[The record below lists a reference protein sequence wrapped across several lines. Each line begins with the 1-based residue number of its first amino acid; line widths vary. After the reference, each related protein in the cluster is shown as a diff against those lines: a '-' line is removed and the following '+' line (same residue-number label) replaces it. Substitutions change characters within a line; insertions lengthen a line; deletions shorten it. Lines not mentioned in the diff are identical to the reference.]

1 MLKNFLLICTNVLF
15 GKKIVLINSPL
26 QFLNFIEL
34 VNLKK
39 KNQEFQHK
47 YIFLAYLSDKRIKI
61 IKNINKKVYF
71 SNYLIIPFKY
81 NINVYFLHLLI
92 KFRKF
97 FLKDFKNL
105 IFGDFEYY
113 LFKEFY
119 KISKN
124 KVMLDDGTKSLLFN
138 KRFNLSKKNL
148 TIFTIFKKETFPKV
162 KTIINNYFFLNKFIN
177 KNKSCKKKINYYI
190 GSPFVEAGI
199 LTKSQYL
206 FLINKIINYYK
217 NLEFIYIPHHAE
229 EKHNYLSYKFKN
241 ILVPKYNIELY
252 LANKNFYPNLIVG
265 SHSTSFPIIK
275 RIFKN
280 NIKLN
285 PFNFEVNYKVRAPG
299 YNSYA
304 ISETGN
310 FFKKNILKK
319 IKKIIINVS

>member
-92 KFRKF
+92 KFRKY

-119 KISKN
+119 KI
-124 KVMLDDGTKSLLFN
+124 
-138 KRFNLSKKNL
+138 
-148 TIFTIFKKETFPKV
+148 
-162 KTIINNYFFLNKFIN
+162 
-177 KNKSCKKKINYYI
+177 
-190 GSPFVEAGI
+190 
-199 LTKSQYL
+199 
-206 FLINKIINYYK
+206 
-217 NLEFIYIPHHAE
+217 
-229 EKHNYLSYKFKN
+229 
-241 ILVPKYNIELY
+241 
-252 LANKNFYPNLIVG
+252 
-265 SHSTSFPIIK
+265 
-275 RIFKN
+275 
-280 NIKLN
+280 
-285 PFNFEVNYKVRAPG
+285 
-299 YNSYA
+299 
-304 ISETGN
+304 
-310 FFKKNILKK
+310 
-319 IKKIIINVS
+319 